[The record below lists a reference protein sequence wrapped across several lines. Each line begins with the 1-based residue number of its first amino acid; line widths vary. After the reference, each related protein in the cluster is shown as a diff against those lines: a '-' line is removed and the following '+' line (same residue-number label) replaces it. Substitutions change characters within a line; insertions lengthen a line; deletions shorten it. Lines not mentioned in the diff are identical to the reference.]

1 MLQSPSAATSAPAA
15 MLPIE
20 FGGVVLINLTG
31 EVAFQAANAA
41 VSACHAASVKPSDPA
56 VFDSQIEQ
64 PAVAAPRSKG
74 ESERLK
80 LQLLWRGRRI
90 ALNRPADGDNAAALE
105 VLKTAPLLIYVEP
118 EHASAAAK
126 AAISAKTANAAESE
140 KNKFSAPD
148 LECSPLWFSAVL
160 NPPLVTRVSVRYK
173 LFAELCIFLWLFH
186 LMACCRQYAD
196 ATEPAGYGPVFI
208 PRRDDVGR
216 SLQLEAL
223 VPSLPQFGQKA
234 SLGKVLA
241 MPEGDWHR
249 ERMQAFRQQQ
259 QQEDERRNSQEK
271 AAFRVVSFN
280 LLAEGY
286 AQTPQAES
294 SMYCSCPAPLRRF
307 VHRAPLLGRE
317 LLQLDADIYCLQEW
331 CVGNTVSSPSASRA
345 FVCYCDGIA
354 SLLICLRS
362 SVDCFTDLL
371 CPLLQHFGY
380 SGILSLKDKTR
391 RVQEGCALFYRKSR
405 FSLLQTQA
413 LSISQQLAKH
423 AMFKELR
430 ASLSSKWPDLLE
442 RLMPQLGT
450 VLQLTALRDIKNE
463 TVPPLLIA
471 NTHLFFHP
479 RASHVRILQVYA
491 VCRLL
496 SELITAP
503 PLQSASLV
511 LCGDFNCDADSGGH
525 RLLTNT
531 KISHADK
538 DWEHGKSHS
547 TPCPAAAVV
556 VAEPQTVGVCGR
568 KIGAPTQRLSEG
580 SLSPTYSW
588 DEQNCDEEVLD
599 SETAAAANSEATATA
614 DATAAV
620 EGLSLELPPSVHL
633 KDCYAATPLP
643 FTNFVC
649 GFQAALDH
657 VFVSKELHVVGTLPG
672 VSFESV
678 DAHGGLLCEFYPS
691 DHLSIAADLQYK
703 Q

>member
-1 MLQSPSAATSAPAA
+1 ATSAPAA

-56 VFDSQIEQ
+56 
-64 PAVAAPRSKG
+64 G

-90 ALNRPADGDNAAALE
+90 ALNRPADETLGMLLAKLACSCTLSTASPREKSATAKKKKHRTVAANAAGEVVGDNAAALE

-173 LFAELCIFLWLFH
+173 LFADCPVLAVLETIGATPDAFELRW
-186 LMACCRQYAD
+186 QYAD

-345 FVCYCDGIA
+345 F
-354 SLLICLRS
+354 
-362 SVDCFTDLL
+362 
-371 CPLLQHFGY
+371 
-380 SGILSLKDKTR
+380 DKTR

-538 DWEHGKSHS
+538 DWEH
-547 TPCPAAAVV
+547 A
-556 VAEPQTVGVCGR
+556 
-568 KIGAPTQRLSEG
+568 
-580 SLSPTYSW
+580 PTYSW